1 MPSIN
6 RSAQWCLETCREII
20 NNFFDFNEDTDARLV
35 LLDKGLE
42 ETNSIAEKL
51 NIHEYERYKNFFP
64 SEIRPPI
71 QVSTI
76 QDLLQVIHY
85 GLHTFPRGD
94 SQLYSTL
101 TNQFIN
107 HPVTGRKWTALIE
120 ILGLQGSPDPREIF
134 ANLCMAINSLITELN
149 NRHQLGKKFENM
161 VIQYTQH
168 KATLF

>member
-6 RSAQWCLETCREII
+6 RSAQWCLETCTEII

-42 ETNSIAEKL
+42 EINSIAEKL

-76 QDLLQVIHY
+76 QDLLQV
-85 GLHTFPRGD
+85 L
-94 SQLYSTL
+94 
-101 TNQFIN
+101 
-107 HPVTGRKWTALIE
+107 
-120 ILGLQGSPDPREIF
+120 
-134 ANLCMAINSLITELN
+134 SLI
-149 NRHQLGKKFENM
+149 H
-161 VIQYTQH
+161 I
-168 KATLF
+168 